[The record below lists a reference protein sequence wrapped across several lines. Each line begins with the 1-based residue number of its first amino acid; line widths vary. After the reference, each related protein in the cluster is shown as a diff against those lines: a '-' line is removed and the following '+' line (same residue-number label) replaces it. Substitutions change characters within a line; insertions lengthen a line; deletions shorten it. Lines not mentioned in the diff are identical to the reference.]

1 LPTNTAQELT
11 DIDNALAGKA
21 LEATAQ
27 SIKTKTDN
35 LPTDPADQSQLETF
49 ISSGHATLNTKVDT
63 LQGTASAIRSK
74 TDNLPV
80 DPADQSLIE
89 AKISNAESNI
99 RGGAKQLQDISD
111 EITALGAAGDY
122 TTELTNIQN
131 TATAIKA
138 KTDGLPT
145 STQTELDAIDANL
158 AKLDVIDGNM
168 DAVKA
173 KTDNLP
179 ADPASQASVD
189 ASISA
194 SEGVVTA
201 RVDTAETNL
210 TNEIDNVQTVV
221 DFLKNVTQGRWK
233 IDESTNQMIFYKADN
248 TTEIMRFDLKDKL
261 GTPAVAAVF
270 ERVKV

>member
-1 LPTNTAQELT
+1 LNQIE
-11 DIDNALAGKA
+11 NAIASRA

-27 SIKTKTDN
+27 SIKTRTDN

-49 ISSGHATLNTKVDT
+49 ISGEHGTLNTKADT

-89 AKISNAESNI
+89 AKIDNAESNI
-99 RGGAKQLQDISD
+99 RGGMKQLQDISD
-111 EITALGAAGDY
+111 ELAAHDVGGDY
-122 TTELTNIQN
+122 STELTNIQN
-131 TATAIKA
+131 TASAIKT

-145 STQTELDAIDANL
+145 STQTELNAIDSNL
-158 AKLDVIDGNM
+158 AKLDVIDGNV
-168 DAVKA
+168 DAIKL
-173 KTDNLP
+173 KTDNMP

-189 ASISA
+189 ASVSA
-194 SEGVVTA
+194 SEDVVTA

-210 TNEIDNVQTVV
+210 TAEIDSVQTVV
-221 DFLKNVTQGRWK
+221 DFLKEVSEGRWK
-233 IDESTNQMIFYKADN
+233 IDESTSQMIFYKADN

-270 ERVKV
+270 ERVRV